1 MGNGSWIF
9 VTLQDSFS
17 TKWNDVLPPNLPLRW
32 TAVWRKLMFEKEVAF
47 MWSIIHKEVAQEWV
61 VWPHINRGWCE
72 VPSLWSSHVKMVK
85 FVDRLL
91 IQWMW
96 RYGAN
101 RNWKLRVLSSHNGFW
116 KSFLLC
122 GNVCLIRVRLL
133 FCDNV
138 NSFGFTLGMKF
149 YGTFGGREI
158 IHCLTKCNGY
168 LEGERKIRV
177 ILDALVDMAR
187 LRGRMLLSIRTR
199 QLRLLNINSSMDLIG
214 LGKW

>member
-1 MGNGSWIF
+1 MMFFLQISLLDGLWCDGSSCLKRRLHSCGQSFTKRLPKNEWCGHISTEVDVRCPRCGPVMSRWSNSLIVFLFNECGGMGQTEIENF
-9 VTLQDSFS
+9 VFC
-17 TKWNDVLPPNLPLRW
+17 LP
-32 TAVWRKLMFEKEVAF
+32 
-47 MWSIIHKEVAQEWV
+47 
-61 VWPHINRGWCE
+61 
-72 VPSLWSSHVKMVK
+72 
-85 FVDRLL
+85 
-91 IQWMW
+91 
-96 RYGAN
+96 
-101 RNWKLRVLSSHNGFW
+101 NGFW

-214 LGKW
+214 LGK